1 MKHHLLALSFL
12 IVPAVYA
19 QPTSPTDRPI
29 LGALVPPPPAPA
41 PQHTI
46 ILPDPTAPYPT
57 AHRPARPT
65 AEMKLAE
72 IEIDVLF
79 EHYKKLFGQLQDL
92 DTDGINPDD
101 AGEVK
106 CVQKLTVRLQQLKFE
121 IKDREEKIQQAIK
134 DQAESR
140 PVKTG

>member
-1 MKHHLLALSFL
+1 
-12 IVPAVYA
+12 
-19 QPTSPTDRPI
+19 
-29 LGALVPPPPAPA
+29 
-41 PQHTI
+41 
-46 ILPDPTAPYPT
+46 
-57 AHRPARPT
+57 
-65 AEMKLAE
+65 MKLAE

-92 DTDGINPDD
+92 DTGGINHDD

-106 CVQKLTVRLQQLKFE
+106 HVQKLTVRLQQLKFE
-121 IKDREEKIQQAIK
+121 IKDRDEKIQQAIK